1 MSSDTSAE
9 REGWLEL
16 LSKSFGRSFWL
27 FVAGAAATAGICYA
41 VLGPDAFASVVER
54 NGDLMADLLPR
65 VAAAQVVAGFVWV
78 LLPRDR
84 MSQFMKN
91 NRGKRGLVLATL
103 AGSVT
108 PGGPASAF
116 PLLAILAGTGADRGI
131 LVAYITSWALLGIQR
146 IIVWDIPLM
155 GIDFSMLRLLIGLP
169 LPIIAGMVARR
180 LPFSVTL
187 EISPPPEGGPR

>member
-1 MSSDTSAE
+1 MSGDPLAE
-9 REGWLEL
+9 RKHWTAL
-16 LSKSFGRSFWL
+16 LKKSFGRSFWM
-27 FVAGAAATAGICYA
+27 FVTVAAVMAGLCYA
-41 VLGPDAFASVVER
+41 VLGQDAFMSVVAR
-54 NGDLMADLLPR
+54 NGDLIADLLPR

-84 MSQFMKN
+84 MSQFMKG
-91 NRGKRGLVLATL
+91 NRGKRGLLLATL
-103 AGSVT
+103 AGAVT

-146 IIVWDIPLM
+146 VIVWDIPLM
-155 GIDFSMLRLLIGLP
+155 GIDFSLLRFLIGLP
-169 LPIIAGMVARR
+169 LPIIAGMLARW

-187 EISPPPEGGPR
+187 EISPPPGDQK